1 MEGFELSSISKSI
14 HHGLRVLLKNSF
26 IHTEAVWDEPSATSA
41 SKRSR
46 SAPPYV
52 ASSEFAPK
60 PTTLMLRNIPTKF
73 TQITLMNVLSNS
85 FDMSPVDFFYLPID
99 FKSGKNLGYAFI
111 NFESN
116 DSYTEFLE
124 RFSGQRLSPQSTKV
138 LSLTPAK
145 IQGLDKNYNLFKT
158 SSVMTY
164 APPEFRPMTK
174 CSKCALLRPM
184 LGDNAVICEEC

>member
-1 MEGFELSSISKSI
+1 MEGFELTSISKSI
-14 HHGLRVLLKNSF
+14 HHGLRILLKNSF
-26 IHTEAVWDEPSATSA
+26 IHTEAISEGQAGTSA

-52 ASSEFAPK
+52 AYSESTTK
-60 PTTLMLRNIPTKF
+60 LTTLMMRNIPTKL
-73 TQITLMNVLSNS
+73 TQVTLLSVLSKS
-85 FDMSPVDFFYLPID
+85 FDMSAVDFFYLPID

-116 DSYTEFLE
+116 VSYSEFVD
-124 RFSGQRLSPQSTKV
+124 RFSGFRLSSQSSKI

-158 SSVMTY
+158 SSVMIY
-164 APPEFRPMTK
+164 APPEYRPMTK
-174 CSKCALLRPM
+174 CSKCAVLCPLS
-184 LGDNAVICEEC
+184 GDHAVLCEKC